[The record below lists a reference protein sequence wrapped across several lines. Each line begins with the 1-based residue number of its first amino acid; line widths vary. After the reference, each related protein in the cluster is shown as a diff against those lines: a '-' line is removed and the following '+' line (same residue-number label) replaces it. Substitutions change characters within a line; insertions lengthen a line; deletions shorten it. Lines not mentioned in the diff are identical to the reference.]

1 MKVVDTSVLVGV
13 ERRDALSLAAVA
25 ELLQADDL
33 AVSVVTAHELLRSER
48 LPPAWRAFW
57 SDFLDVVRVL
67 DLSRQAAEAAAA
79 LWAERTNR
87 TERPDVG
94 DVLIA
99 GTAEVEGFGLL
110 TADTGLLELVPGA
123 ELLRPS

>member
-1 MKVVDTSVLVGV
+1 VKVVDTSVLVGV
-13 ERRDALSLAAVA
+13 ERRDALSLSAVA
-25 ELLQADDL
+25 ELLQADDV

-57 SDFLDVVRVL
+57 SDFLDTVRVL
-67 DLSRQAAEAAAA
+67 DLSREAAEAAAG
-79 LWAERTNR
+79 LWAARPNR
-87 TERPDVG
+87 NERPDVG

-99 GTAEVEGFGLL
+99 GTAEAEGLPL
-110 TADTGLLELVPGA
+110 VTADAGILELVPGA